1 MKNFIAILLA
11 MLTLLNGGANAVITE
26 ENLGDYLSS
35 DCASVAYF
43 IIDNLSLFA
52 DEYNRSLSEV
62 ELPFE
67 AVSCEGLLPVYVVSL
82 EQEGLYLDFNGG
94 NGYMIVLDDYSV
106 VAFETTGDLD
116 YLKEVNYTYYSIY
129 DGFLYRNEEG
139 DFLPYEFTELTEEDW
154 NEYLETE
161 MEKKKY
167 DGQTDGKDGRIY
179 DPDAFVKDKYG
190 KGYSVYRE
198 NSLPDYEY
206 MDQDN
211 LSIYHELKDNV
222 PYSEGN
228 CSLASV
234 YSLLNYL
241 KICGKYETLPGS
253 SSVTWYDATKDSFYD
268 KYKKKK
274 NYKIETPKKLPNLYL
289 AVREY
294 AIDTYG
300 YEESGTNPFRIPKMI
315 EKVGKQ
321 YGCKIKTKHIVVWT
335 YETQVVK
342 EINAGY
348 PTIWNMANSSSYGSH
363 TTVVTGYKTYRK
375 TKKVLGFK
383 LYSYVK
389 LLELNDNWV
398 TEPRYFDFTSYK
410 AFGSFIRVR

>member
-11 MLTLLNGGANAVITE
+11 MLTLLNGGSNVIITE
-26 ENLGDYLSS
+26 ENIGDYLAS

-52 DEYNRSLSEV
+52 EEYNRTLSEG
-62 ELPFE
+62 ETPFE
-67 AVSCEGLLPVYVVSL
+67 GTSCEGILPVYVTTL
-82 EQEGLYLDFNGG
+82 EQEGLYLDFNDD

-116 YLKEVNYTYYSIY
+116 YLKELDYTYYGIY
-129 DGFLYRNEEG
+129 DGFLYRNE
-139 DFLPYEFTELTEEDW
+139 DDDYVPYEFTELTEEDW
-154 NEYLETE
+154 NEYLESE
-161 MEKKKY
+161 LGKKQY
-167 DGQTDGKDGRIY
+167 DGQTSGTDGCIY

-190 KGYSVYRE
+190 KGYSVYKE

-206 MDQDN
+206 VKQFN
-211 LSIYHELKDNV
+211 FSIYRELKDGK
-222 PYSEGN
+222 PLSEGN
-228 CSLASV
+228 CSLSSV

-241 KICGKYETLPGS
+241 KISGQYDKLPS
-253 SSVTWYDATKDSFYD
+253 SSSQTWYNATKDSFYS

-274 NYKIETPKKLPNLYL
+274 NYEIETPIRLPNLYL

-315 EKVGKQ
+315 EEVGKK
-321 YGCKIKTKHIVVWT
+321 YGCKLKTKHILIWS
-335 YETQVVK
+335 YESQVVK
-342 EINAGY
+342 EIDNGH
-348 PTIWNMANSSSYGSH
+348 PTIWNMANSSSYKSH
-363 TTVVTGYKTYRK
+363 STVVTGYKTYRK

-383 LYSYVK
+383 LYSYVE
-389 LLELNDNWV
+389 LLELNDNWE
-398 TEPRYFDFTSYK
+398 TTAQYFDFTNYN
-410 AFGSFIRVR
+410 AFGSFVRVR

>member
-52 DEYNRSLSEV
+52 DEYNRSLSEG
-62 ELPFE
+62 EQPFE

-82 EQEGLYLDFNGG
+82 EQEGLYLDFNDE

-116 YLKEVNYTYYSIY
+116 YLKEVEYTYYSIY
-129 DGFLYRNEEG
+129 DGFLYRNEDG

-179 DPDAFVKDKYG
+179 NPDAFVKDKYG

-206 MDQDN
+206 IDQFN
-211 LSIYHELKDNV
+211 LSIYQELRNNK

-228 CSLASV
+228 CSLSSV

-241 KICGKYETLPGS
+241 KISGQYEKLPSS
-253 SSVTWYDATKDSFYD
+253 SSVTRYDATRDSFYK
-268 KYKKKK
+268 KYKGKV
-274 NYKIETPKKLPNLYL
+274 NYQIVTPIELPVLYL
-289 AVREY
+289 KIREY
-294 AIDTYG
+294 AISTYG
-300 YEESGTNPFRIPKMI
+300 YEVSGTNPFRIPKMI
-315 EKVGKQ
+315 EAVGKK
-321 YGCKIKTKHIVVWT
+321 YGCKLKAKHILVWS
-335 YETQVVK
+335 YESQVVK
-342 EINAGY
+342 EINGGY

-363 TTVVTGYKTYRK
+363 STVVTGYKTYRK
-375 TKKVLGFK
+375 TKKILGFK
-383 LYSYVK
+383 LYSYVE
-389 LLELNDNWV
+389 LLELNDNWE
-398 TEPRYFDFTSYK
+398 TEAQYFDFTNYG
-410 AFGSFIRVR
+410 AFGFFIRVR